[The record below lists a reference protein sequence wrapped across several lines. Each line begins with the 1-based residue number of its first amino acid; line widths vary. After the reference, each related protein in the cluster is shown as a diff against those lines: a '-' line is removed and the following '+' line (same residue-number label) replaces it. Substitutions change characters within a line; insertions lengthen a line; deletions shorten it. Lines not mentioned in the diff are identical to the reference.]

1 MARQPGSIGWFAA
14 QILGKP
20 LYPYQEEVGD
30 AILDSIINGR
40 GETFTCMMSRQSGK
54 NQLSAVLESYL
65 LFCMEQGTLVK
76 AAPTF
81 KPQIINSRLRLL
93 SMLDTDLI
101 RGRVWKSFGYMIGLA
116 PEASPDLLRN
126 QIGPRIMFFS
136 AGPESNIVGATA
148 SILLEIDEAQDVA
161 IDKYDRDLRPMAS
174 TTNATT
180 VLYGTA
186 WSDDTLLAI
195 ERAKNLEYEEHT
207 GIKRHFEY
215 DWRTLAA
222 INPKYK
228 KFVEGEIARLGE
240 EHITI
245 RTQYR
250 LLPISG
256 AGFLLSDL
264 QRYMLR
270 GTHQWETEPSEDED
284 GAMIAA
290 LDAGGEERPKPGE
303 ETKPTGKRDSTVVTI
318 GRVRYNELDLP
329 SIEIV
334 HQQWWQGMRWADQ
347 YAATAALMQRWNIRK
362 LVVDATGLGEA
373 LASLLIDRLGDDR
386 VISFKFSRQSK
397 SRLTYQLLSM
407 VNSGRL
413 KLPASDEAPSAIYEE
428 CWKQLRLAR
437 YRVPGEGLL
446 TMYVDEQEGHDDF
459 LISVA
464 LCTEA
469 VKELSAPVR
478 DAIIVKPQRWYDDG
492 RF

>member
-1 MARQPGSIGWFAA
+1 M
-14 QILGKP
+14 
-20 LYPYQEEVGD
+20 
-30 AILDSIINGR
+30 
-40 GETFTCMMSRQSGK
+40 GK
-54 NQLSAVLESYL
+54 NETSAIIESYL
-65 LFCMEQGTLVK
+65 LFSMLSGTLVK
-76 AAPTF
+76 AAPTY
-81 KPQIINSRLRLL
+81 KPQVINSRLRLL
-93 SMLDTDLI
+93 SMLDNEAT
-101 RGRVWKSFGYMIGLA
+101 RSRVWKSFGYMIGLA
-116 PEASPDLLRN
+116 PPDPRPEMLRN
-126 QIGPRIMFFS
+126 QVGPRIMFFS

-161 IDKYDRDLRPMAS
+161 IEKYDRDLRPMAS

-186 WSDDTLLAI
+186 WSDDTLLAV
-195 ERAKNLEYEEHT
+195 ERAKNLEYEERT

-228 KFVEGEIARLGE
+228 KFVESEIARLGE

-264 QRYMLR
+264 QRYLLR
-270 GTHQWETEPSEDED
+270 GTHQWEAEPDEEED
-284 GAMIAA
+284 GAYVAA
-290 LDAGGEERPKPGE
+290 LDAGGEERPKPGS
-303 ETKPTGKRDSTVVTI
+303 ETKPSGKRDSTVITI

-373 LASLLIDRLGDDR
+373 LASLLIDRFGEER
-386 VISFKFSRQSK
+386 VSSFKFSRPSK

-413 KLPASDEAPSAIYEE
+413 KLPAPDEAPPAIYEE

-446 TMYVDEQEGHDDF
+446 TCYVDPSEGHDDF
-459 LISVA
+459 LMSVA
-464 LCTEA
+464 LCTES
-469 VKELSAPVR
+469 VKELSAPVQ
-478 DAIIVKPQRWYDDG
+478 DAIIIKPQRWYDDG